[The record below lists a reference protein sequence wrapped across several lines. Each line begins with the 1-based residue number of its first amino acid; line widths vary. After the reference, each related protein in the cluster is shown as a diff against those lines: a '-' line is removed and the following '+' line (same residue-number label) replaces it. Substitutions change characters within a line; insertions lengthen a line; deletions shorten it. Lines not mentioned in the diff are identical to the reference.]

1 MFIDSSTMYLQE
13 KDIRKNL
20 SVSVVWD
27 VNHSVLQ
34 AKNIRKKSPGSVM
47 QDVYHAML
55 QEKDIRKNCPDY
67 IHLQGFVYSTT
78 MYMQ

>member
-1 MFIDSSTMYLQE
+1 MYLQE

-20 SVSVVWD
+20 QSLLYEMLTM
-27 VNHSVLQ
+27 HSVLQ
-34 AKNIRKKSPGSVM
+34 AKNIRKERPGYVM
-47 QDVYHAML
+47 PDVYHAVL

-67 IHLQGFVYSTT
+67 IHLQGFAVYSTT